1 VTSESDVYEDGKPT
15 IRRSL
20 LLETLFDVLRKAEH
34 PLPSRV
40 ALTLV
45 AEAIEFTPHE
55 ASLAAGGVQRAETF
69 LRFGSSWATTL
80 GWMTKKGG
88 WTLTEA
94 GTEALDQIVDKSTL
108 YPVLAKRY
116 RQAIKLREPPPPQK
130 DPRWA
135 KVVEAMSLIPA
146 GSWTA
151 YKDLGE
157 LVGLPGLNVGQ
168 FIAKNDVPNAQRV
181 LQVGGTVAPEFA
193 WNDPERTDDPKQMLA
208 DEGVEFDAGG
218 RASQAQRLT
227 VEELR
232 ELLGDDDDAATSSR
246 AWLVRGASVNGLNL
260 IPTWL
265 AKASCSVAASRLRSV
280 DAPLSRT
287 EIATIVEEDYSH
299 VSYNARNEKVAEF
312 DAFLNRMQVDD
323 IVVTTS
329 GGTFY
334 VGRVAGDAVY
344 IKSDDDRSNLRR
356 AVAWANADSPIDFS
370 DLPDALT
377 VKLSSQHA
385 IVDLT
390 NEIASLE
397 NLLARQIEH
406 DSVKVPLKPT
416 EAKLPDAT
424 DELAERL
431 LVDRQWLQEQIEL
444 LRDRRQL
451 IFYGPPG
458 TGKTYLA
465 QAIAEHLTDRDAV
478 KLVQFHPAYSYEDF
492 FEGFRPVSSADGSGV
507 AFKLSPGPFRRLV
520 DAARENPGTAY
531 VLIIDEINRANLAK
545 VFGELYFLLEYRG
558 HAIDLLYSAGDEAA
572 FTLPKNV
579 YLIGTMNTAD
589 RSIALV
595 DTAMR
600 RRFAF
605 TALHPSEE
613 PTSGVLGKWLAAE
626 GHSQVCARVL
636 ESLNGLIEDEDFKIG
651 PSYFMRASAQS
662 DTGLQRVWRSSIL
675 PLLEEHHY
683 GESLDVGRR
692 YDLAR
697 ILRSIASADSASSEV
712 GNDGDLSSEP
722 EQEPDE
728 VL

>member
-1 VTSESDVYEDGKPT
+1 MASEVNEDGESMF
-15 IRRSL
+15 RRSL
-20 LLETLFDVLRKAEH
+20 LLETLFEVLRKAEG
-34 PLPSRV
+34 P
-40 ALTLV
+40 
-45 AEAIEFTPHE
+45 
-55 ASLAAGGVQRAETF
+55 LAASEALRRVREAVDLTPREDSYGPGGKHRTDTF
-69 LRFGSSWATTL
+69 VSFGSAWATAV

-88 WTLTEA
+88 WALTEA
-94 GTEALDQIVDKSTL
+94 GTAALDELADKDTL
-108 YPVLAKRY
+108 YPRLYKLY
-116 RQAIKLREPPPPQK
+116 RQTIKRRETVTAPK

-135 KVVEAMSLIPA
+135 TVIHAMSLIPA
-146 GSWTA
+146 GWWTA

-181 LQVGGTVAPEFA
+181 LQVGGTVAPEFS
-193 WNDPERTDDPKQMLA
+193 WDDPERTDDPKQMLI
-208 DEGVEFDAGG
+208 DEGVEFDSSG
-218 RASQAQRLT
+218 RANQAQRLT
-227 VEELR
+227 AEELR
-232 ELLGDDDDAATSSR
+232 ELIGEEDDTAPSSR

-260 IPTWL
+260 VPTWL
-265 AKASCSVAASRLRSV
+265 AKGSCSLAASRLRAIEPPV
-280 DAPLSRT
+280 SRK
-287 EIATIVEEDYSH
+287 EIATIVEDDYSH
-299 VSYNARNEKVAEF
+299 VSYNARNEKTSEF
-312 DAFLNRMQVDD
+312 DAFLNRMQLDD

-329 GGTFY
+329 GGAFY
-334 VGRVAGDAVY
+334 VGRVAGDALY
-344 IKSDDDRSNLRR
+344 LKSPDDRSNLRR
-356 AVAWANADSPIDFS
+356 AVVWANADSPIDFTE
-370 DLPDALT
+370 LPDALT

-385 IVDLT
+385 VVDLT
-390 NEIASLE
+390 NEIGSLKD
-397 NLLARQIEH
+397 LLEQPRRH
-406 DSVKVPLKPT
+406 GDVKLVVRLV
-416 EAKLPDAT
+416 EATLPDAT
-424 DELAERL
+424 DELAKQL
-431 LVDRQWLQEQIEL
+431 LVDREWLQEQIEL

-465 QAIAEHLTDRDAV
+465 QAIAEHLTDREAI

-626 GHSQVCARVL
+626 GHSQVCAQVL
-636 ESLNGLIEDEDFKIG
+636 GALNGLIEDDDFKIG
-651 PSYFMRASAQS
+651 PSYFMRSSAQT
-662 DTGLQRVWRSSIL
+662 DTGLQRVWKSSIL

-697 ILRSIASADSASSEV
+697 ILRSIASADTASSEV
-712 GNDGDLSSEP
+712 GNDGDLSSDP

>member
-1 VTSESDVYEDGKPT
+1 MASEDHEDT
-15 IRRSL
+15 ESTFRRSL
-20 LLETLFDVLRKAEH
+20 LLETLFDVLRKAEG
-34 PLPSRV
+34 PLSASEALRRV
-40 ALTLV
+40 REAVDLTPR
-45 AEAIEFTPHE
+45 ED
-55 ASLAAGGVQRAETF
+55 SYGAGGKHRTDTF
-69 LRFGSSWATTL
+69 VSFGSAWATAV

-88 WTLTEA
+88 WALTEA
-94 GTEALDQIVDKSTL
+94 GTAALDEVVDSDTL
-108 YPVLAKRY
+108 YPTVYKLY
-116 RQAIKLREPPPPQK
+116 RQTIKRRETMTAPK

-135 KVVEAMSLIPA
+135 TVIHAMSLIPA
-146 GSWTA
+146 GWWTA

-181 LQVGGTVAPEFA
+181 LQVGGTVAPEFS
-193 WNDPERTDDPKQMLA
+193 WDDPERTDDPKQMLI
-208 DEGVEFDAGG
+208 DEGVEFDSSG
-218 RASQAQRLT
+218 RANQSQRLT
-227 VEELR
+227 AEELR
-232 ELLGDDDDAATSSR
+232 ELIGEEDDTALSNR
-246 AWLVRGASVNGLNL
+246 AWLIRGASVNGLNL
-260 IPTWL
+260 VPTWL
-265 AKASCSVAASRLRSV
+265 AEGSCSLAASRLRAIEPPV
-280 DAPLSRT
+280 SRK
-287 EIATIVEEDYSH
+287 EIATIVEDDYSH
-299 VSYNARNEKVAEF
+299 VSYNARNEKTSEF
-312 DAFLNRMQVDD
+312 DAFLNRMHLDD

-329 GGTFY
+329 GGAFY
-334 VGRVAGDAVY
+334 VGRVVGDAVY
-344 IKSDDDRSNLRR
+344 LKSPDDRSNLRR
-356 AVAWANADSPIDFS
+356 AVVWANADSPIDFT

-385 IVDLT
+385 VVDLT
-390 NEIASLE
+390 NEIGSLKD
-397 NLLARQIEH
+397 LLEQPRGQR
-406 DSVKVPLKPT
+406 DVKLEVRLV
-416 EAKLPDAT
+416 EATLPEAT
-424 DELAERL
+424 DELATQL
-431 LVDRQWLQEQIEL
+431 LVDREWLQEQIEL

-465 QAIAEHLTDRDAV
+465 QAIAEHLTDREAI

-507 AFKLSPGPFRRLV
+507 GFKLSPGPFRRLV

-579 YLIGTMNTAD
+579 YLIGTMNTSD

-651 PSYFMRASAQS
+651 PSYFMRASAQT
-662 DTGLQRVWRSSIL
+662 DTGLQRVWKSSIL

-697 ILRSIASADSASSEV
+697 ILRSIASADTASSEV

>member
-1 VTSESDVYEDGKPT
+1 MTSDVYEDDEPT

-20 LLETLFDVLRKAEH
+20 LLETLFDVLGKADH
-34 PLPSRV
+34 PLPSSEV
-40 ALTLV
+40 LAQV
-45 AEAIEFTPHE
+45 AEAVELTPHE
-55 ASLAAGGVQRAETF
+55 ASPAAGGKQRAETF

-80 GWMTKKGG
+80 GWVTKKGG
-88 WTLTEA
+88 RWSLTEA
-94 GTEALDQIVDKSTL
+94 GVEALDHITDKSTL
-108 YPVLAKRY
+108 YPVLSKLY
-116 RQAIKLREPPPPQK
+116 RQEMKTP
-130 DPRWA
+130 
-135 KVVEAMSLIPA
+135 
-146 GSWTA
+146 
-151 YKDLGE
+151 
-157 LVGLPGLNVGQ
+157 
-168 FIAKNDVPNAQRV
+168 
-181 LQVGGTVAPEFA
+181 
-193 WNDPERTDDPKQMLA
+193 
-208 DEGVEFDAGG
+208 GG
-218 RASQAQRLT
+218 R
-227 VEELR
+227 
-232 ELLGDDDDAATSSR
+232 R

-260 IPTWL
+260 VPTWL
-265 AKASCSVAASRLRSV
+265 AKGSCSVAASRLRPIEPPV
-280 DAPLSRT
+280 SRE
-287 EIATIVEEDYSH
+287 EIAAIVEDDYSH

-312 DAFLNRMQVDD
+312 DAFVNRMQADD

-329 GGTFY
+329 GGDFY
-334 VGRVAGDAVY
+334 VGRIAGDCTYV
-344 IKSDDDRSNLRR
+344 KSPDDRSNLRR
-356 AVAWANADSPIDFS
+356 DVAWANADSPVDFA

-390 NEIASLE
+390 NEIGNLE
-397 NLLARQIEH
+397 GLLSKAIQPGSDE
-406 DSVKVPLKPT
+406 VPETPAEVT
-416 EAKLPDAT
+416 LPDAT

-431 LVDRQWLQEQIEL
+431 LVDRLWLQEQIEL

-465 QAIAEHLTDRDAV
+465 QAIAEHLTDREAI

-507 AFKLSPGPFRRLV
+507 AFQLSPGPFRRLV

-558 HAIDLLYSAGDEAA
+558 HAIDLLYSAGDEAG

-613 PTSGVLGKWLAAE
+613 PTSGVLAKWLAQE
-626 GHSQVCARVL
+626 GHSQTSAQVL
-636 ESLNGLIEDEDFKIG
+636 GSLNGLIEDEDFKIG
-651 PSYFMRASAQS
+651 PSYFMRDSAQ
-662 DTGLQRVWRSSIL
+662 TEAGLQRVWRSSIL

-683 GESLDVGRR
+683 GESIDVAKR

-697 ILRSIASADSASSEV
+697 ILRKVAPVEPEPAVVSSDEDGVAD
-712 GNDGDLSSEP
+712 L

>member
-1 VTSESDVYEDGKPT
+1 MTSEVHEDGERT
-15 IRRSL
+15 FRRSL
-20 LLETLFDVLRKAEH
+20 LLATLFDVLRKAEM
-34 PLPSRV
+34 PLPRGDALRRV
-40 ALTLV
+40 H
-45 AEAIEFTPHE
+45 EAIDLTPHE
-55 ASLAAGGVQRAETF
+55 DSHGPGGKHRTDTF
-69 LRFGSSWATTL
+69 VSFGSSWATTV

-88 WTLTEA
+88 WALTEA
-94 GTEALDQIVDKSTL
+94 GAQALDNMPDKSVV
-108 YPVLAKRY
+108 YAVLHKLY
-116 RQAIKLREPPPPQK
+116 RQTIKMRREAATTQK

-135 KVVEAMSLIPA
+135 TVEEAMSLIPD

-193 WNDPERTDDPKQMLA
+193 WSDPANTGDPKQMLI
-208 DEGVEFDAGG
+208 DEGVEFDSSG
-218 RASQAQRLT
+218 RANQAQRLT
-227 VEELR
+227 VEDLR
-232 ELLGDDDDAATSSR
+232 ELIGDEGDTSSSKR

-260 IPTWL
+260 VPTWL
-265 AKASCSVAASRLRSV
+265 AKGSCSVAASRLRPIEPPV
-280 DAPLSRT
+280 SRQ
-287 EIATIVEEDYSH
+287 EIAAIVEDDYSH
-299 VSYNARNEKVAEF
+299 VSYNARNEKITEF
-312 DAFLNRMQVDD
+312 DAFINRMQPDD

-329 GGTFY
+329 GGDFY
-334 VGRVAGDAVY
+334 VGRIVGDCSYV
-344 IKSDDDRSNLRR
+344 KSPDDRSNLRR
-356 AVAWANADSPIDFS
+356 AVVWANADSPVDFA
-370 DLPDALT
+370 DLPDGLT

-390 NEIASLE
+390 NEIGSLE
-397 NLLARQIEH
+397 SLVSKATQPGRTKVVVMQIEA
-406 DSVKVPLKPT
+406 T
-416 EAKLPDAT
+416 LPDAT
-424 DELAERL
+424 DELARRL
-431 LVDRQWLQEQIEL
+431 LVDREWLQEQIEL

-465 QAIAEHLTDRDAV
+465 QAVAEYLTDREAI

-558 HAIDLLYSAGDEAA
+558 QAIDLLYSAGDEVG

-613 PTSGVLGKWLAAE
+613 PTSGVLGKWLAVE
-626 GHSQVCARVL
+626 GHPQTCARVL

-662 DTGLQRVWRSSIL
+662 DTGLRRVWKSSIL

-683 GESLDVGRR
+683 GESIDVAKR
-692 YDLAR
+692 YDLGR
-697 ILRSIASADSASSEV
+697 ILRSIAPDEPSVV
-712 GNDGDLSSEP
+712 GSDGDVSSDP

-728 VL
+728 VF